1 MEAGAHV
8 MTDHQYDGILKMV
21 LLIMDGCSSME
32 DAKKKIESL
41 LRDKGKHDE
50 EGKPER

>member
-1 MEAGAHV
+1 MEARVDV

-21 LLIMDGCSSME
+21 LLIMEGCDSVE

-41 LRDKGKHDE
+41 LRDKGKLDS
-50 EGKPER
+50 GGIRL